1 MTKFTPTEEQ
11 AKIIA
16 AVATDVVIKIPALA
30 GCGKTTVL
38 EMIAKAY
45 PEKRYRYLVFNN
57 KMQRKAKPKMKKIG
71 VTAQTGNSMAWNF
84 VLEIYKELGLDM
96 WSRFKGE
103 SGQIVFN
110 KDIAAYFNIGYYEIV
125 ETKKARNP
133 STGQYEPLDRSLRLT
148 PPQVVAH
155 LKKAITKFCISEDD
169 ELDISHFPTNISYPP
184 EASADARKLWLD
196 LFSPYGVQKITHDA
210 TVKIWALSRPDLRAA
225 EDDPTKPYDGIMVD
239 EAQDTNPV
247 FARVYREQLCQRIY
261 VGDTNQAIYG
271 FRGAHDE
278 LDRVEADS
286 ELVLTKTWRFG
297 KNLTVAPNAF
307 LKALK
312 SKTFI
317 ISGKESP
324 GAVIYSGTMME
335 PDVVICRTNSGVLRA
350 IFEKLGAGISVLVPV
365 DYAKTLI
372 NLVETIAWFYGY
384 ERNKPAQ
391 IHSDLESYESKAEI
405 EEAIEAGD
413 LTGKILSILDLIE
426 THGHKYLLSV
436 LSTMNAKQKSGVKGV
451 EIITAHAAKGLEWS
465 RVQIY
470 DDFWGYK
477 YNYLEGKY
485 ELPDREELNLAYVAV
500 SRAMEE
506 IDLGSLDYIL
516 RPAPTAEDYFK
527 GHQNVNNQIEAP
539 RKALSA

>member
-1 MTKFTPTEEQ
+1 MTKLTPTEEQ

-16 AVATDVVIKIPALA
+16 SAATDTVIKISALA
-30 GCGKTTVL
+30 GSGKTTVL

-45 PEKRYRYLVFNN
+45 PEKRYRYLVFNR
-57 KMQRKAKPKMKKIG
+57 KMQKKAQPKMKKLG
-71 VTAQTGNSMAWNF
+71 VSAQTGNSIAWNF
-84 VLEIYKELGLDM
+84 VLELYKEFGLDM
-96 WSRFKGE
+96 WSRFRGE
-103 SGQIVFN
+103 SGQIVSN
-110 KDIAAYFNIGYYEIV
+110 KEIAAYFDIRSYEIV
-125 ETKKARNP
+125 ETRKVRDR
-133 STGQYEPLDRSLRLT
+133 STGRYELQDQLVKLT
-148 PPQVVAH
+148 PSQVVAH

-169 ELDISHFPTNISYPP
+169 ELDISHFPANISYPP

-196 LFSPYGVQKITHDA
+196 LFSPYGVQKITYDA
-210 TVKIWALSRPDLRAA
+210 TVKIWALSRPDLRVA

-247 FARVYREQLCQRIY
+247 FARVYRDQECQRIY

-278 LDRVEADS
+278 LERVKADA
-286 ELVLTKTWRFG
+286 ELLLTKTWRFG
-297 KNLTVAPNAF
+297 PELTAAPNAF
-307 LKALK
+307 LKALG
-312 SKTFI
+312 SKNLI
-317 ISGKESP
+317 VSGKESP
-324 GAVIYSGTMME
+324 GIVVPSGTMMD

-350 IFEKLGAGISVLVPV
+350 IFEKLDAGILVLVPS
-365 DYAKTLI
+365 DYVKTLT

-384 ERNKPAQ
+384 EHNKPSQ
-391 IHSDLESYESKAEI
+391 IHPDLESYASKAEI
-405 EEAIEAGD
+405 EEAIEEGD
-413 LTGKILSILDLIE
+413 LTGKV
-426 THGHKYLLSV
+426 LSV
-436 LSTMNAKQKSGVKGV
+436 LELIKNQGHKNLLSTLSLVNANPKKGVKGV
-451 EIITAHAAKGLEWS
+451 SIITAHASKGLEWD

-485 ELPDREELNLAYVAV
+485 ELPNYEELNLAYVAV

-516 RPAPTAEDYFK
+516 RPAPTAEDYFE
-527 GHQNVNNQIEAP
+527 GRQNINNQIEAP